1 MNSSAPLID
10 SASILIIRDGKEGL
24 EVLMV
29 KRHEDIA
36 FAGGAYVFPGGKAD
50 TEDYQLS
57 SYIKSFPPGY
67 SELTHTAFRE
77 VFEES
82 GLIIGKSNNA
92 IDYRK
97 ALLKNEI
104 SFNELIKEADISFDE
119 KGLIPFARWVTPRQ
133 YSIRFDTRFFLAKAP
148 IDQTATPDGHEAV
161 DLKWVSPIEFI
172 IENREL
178 MMFPTIM
185 NLKLLAEVTTVDE
198 AFKHARKRKIMTVEP
213 QIIDGKR
220 VIDPAAGYGEVDQDR
235 IHTGFKK

>member
-10 SASILIIRDGKEGL
+10 SASILIIRDGEMGL

-50 TEDYQLS
+50 PEDYQLS
-57 SYIKSFPPGY
+57 SRIKSFPPGY

-92 IDYRK
+92 LTYRDSLLSNDIGFNDFIDK
-97 ALLKNEI
+97 A
-104 SFNELIKEADISFDE
+104 SVSFDE
-119 KGLIPFARWVTPRQ
+119 NSIVPFARWVTPRQ
-133 YSIRFDTRFFLAKAP
+133 YPKRFDTRFFLAKAP
-148 IDQTATPDGHEAV
+148 DDQAATPDGHEAV
-161 DLKWVSPIEFI
+161 DLKWVKPIDFI
-172 IENREL
+172 NEYRES

-185 NLKLLAEVTTVDE
+185 NLKLLSQASNVED
-198 AFKHARKRKIMTVEP
+198 AFKQAKARKIMTVEP
-213 QIIDGKR
+213 TIIDGKR
-220 VIDPAAGYGEVDQDR
+220 VIDPAAGYGEVDQDK
-235 IHTGFKK
+235 IHLG

>member
-10 SASILIIRDGKEGL
+10 SASILIIRDGEEGL

-29 KRHEDIA
+29 KRHENIA

-50 TEDYQLS
+50 QGDYQLS
-57 SYIKSFPPGY
+57 SAIKNFPPGY

-92 IDYRK
+92 HVYRD
-97 ALLKNEI
+97 AFLKGELT
-104 SFNELIKEADISFDE
+104 FKELIEKVNISFDE

-133 YSIRFDTRFFLAKAP
+133 YPKRFDTRFFLAKAP
-148 IDQTATPDGHEAV
+148 DDQTATPDGHEAV
-161 DLKWVSPIEFI
+161 DLKWIKPIDFIDEF
-172 IENREL
+172 REK

-185 NLKLLAEVTTVDE
+185 NLKLLAEARNVED
-198 AFKHARKRKIMTVEP
+198 AFEQAKARKIMTVEP
-213 QIIDGKR
+213 TIIDGKR
-220 VIDPAAGYGEVDQDR
+220 VIDPAAGYGEVDQDK
-235 IHTGFKK
+235 IHLGFKK

>member
-10 SASILIIRDGKEGL
+10 SASILIIRDGEEGL

-50 TEDYQLS
+50 PEDYQLS
-57 SYIKSFPPGY
+57 SHIKSFPPGY

-92 IDYRK
+92 HLYRD
-97 ALLKNEI
+97 AFLKEEMT
-104 SFNELIKEADISFDE
+104 FKELIKKANISFDE
-119 KGLIPFARWVTPRQ
+119 KSIVPFSRWVTPRQ
-133 YSIRFDTRFFLAKAP
+133 YPKRFDTRFFLAKAS
-148 IDQTATPDGHEAV
+148 IDQAATPDGHEAV
-161 DLKWVSPIEFI
+161 DLKWVEPIDFI
-172 IENREL
+172 NEYRES

-185 NLKLLAEVTTVDE
+185 NLKLLTQASNVED
-198 AFKHARKRKIMTVEP
+198 AFKQAKARKIMTVEP
-213 QIIDGKR
+213 TIIDGKR
-220 VIDPAAGYGEVDQDR
+220 VIDPAAGYGEVDQDK
-235 IHTGFKK
+235 IHLGFKK